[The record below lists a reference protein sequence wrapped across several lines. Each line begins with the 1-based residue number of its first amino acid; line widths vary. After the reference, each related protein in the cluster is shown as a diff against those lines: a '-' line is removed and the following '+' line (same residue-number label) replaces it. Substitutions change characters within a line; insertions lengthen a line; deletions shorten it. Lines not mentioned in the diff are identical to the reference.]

1 MLFIFQLSYFLRYIS
16 VSSFIENIIDKYNII
31 LFPSTLETGLNLCH
45 WTLYLL
51 MTTIVV
57 FNLFYHLI
65 TMIKLQL
72 LGMNYVFKN
81 PDLRMF
87 GLKLEKYEQFAPT

>member
-1 MLFIFQLSYFLRYIS
+1 
-16 VSSFIENIIDKYNII
+16 
-31 LFPSTLETGLNLCH
+31 
-45 WTLYLL
+45 

-72 LGMNYVFKN
+72 LGMKYVFKN

-87 GLKLEKYEQFAPT
+87 SLKLDKYEQFAPT